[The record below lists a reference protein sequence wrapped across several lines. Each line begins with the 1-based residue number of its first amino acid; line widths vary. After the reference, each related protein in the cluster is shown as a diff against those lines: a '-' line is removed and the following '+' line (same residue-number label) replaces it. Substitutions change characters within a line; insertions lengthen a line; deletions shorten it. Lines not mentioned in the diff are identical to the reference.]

1 MKWWQWVSSLNISVV
16 LNHYVQYYI
25 TINKHVS
32 SALLNK
38 IFPSIDQVFVVVGS
52 IELKHCLAVQY
63 QSDAW
68 LI

>member
-1 MKWWQWVSSLNISVV
+1 MV